1 MKIIRLPESWAARIA
16 AGEVI
21 ERPASVVKELVE
33 NSLDAGA
40 KDISVWVENA
50 GVSLIRVS
58 DDGEGIA
65 GDDLA
70 LAVERH
76 ATSKIKD
83 ESDLWQIAT
92 LGFRGE
98 ALPSIGS
105 VAKLEITSRTR
116 QSEGGCRIMVEGGS
130 AGESA
135 AAGCAPG
142 TTVEVRE
149 LFFNIPARRKF
160 LKAPATELSHIC
172 DVVNH
177 AALAHPEVHFRLYNQ
192 GKPVSDYPSGVE
204 ARDRLAQVFGRD
216 IAGGM
221 APFSWTR
228 GEIKVSGF
236 LSKAPSSFPTTR
248 YLTAYVNRRFV
259 RDRVLTH
266 AILHGYETLLM
277 KGRYPAV
284 VLYLDMPHRDVDV
297 NVHPAKHEVRFRR
310 QQEIHEAVADAV
322 KEGLRVE
329 AKAPT
334 PLFLRRGAE
343 PAPAVRES
351 MESYSAPVFASGPT
365 LTPREILEIENTP
378 PLAGGGFFSSLE
390 VLGQLLGCY
399 LVCASP
405 RGLAVIDQHAAHERI
420 AFERMRRE
428 VADGA
433 IERQNLLIPQVIE
446 LPAGEAALLEQRLD
460 LLDRVGF
467 AVERFGRAGEYV
479 IRSAPALFPAGD
491 YREAIRRMIAEI
503 ADIGASGE
511 LQDGLEERLATIA
524 CHSVIRA
531 HRKLERDEILA
542 LLSDLDK
549 IDFAT
554 QCPHGRPVVIELSE
568 GQLEAMFRRT

>member
-1 MKIIRLPESWAARIA
+1 MKIIRLPDSWAARIA

-33 NSLDAGA
+33 NALDAGA
-40 KDISVWVENA
+40 KEISVWVESA
-50 GVSLIRVS
+50 GVALIRVS

-65 GDDLA
+65 GDDLP
-70 LAVERH
+70 LAIERH

-83 ESDLWQIAT
+83 EADLWQIST

-105 VAKLEITSRTR
+105 VAKVEITSRTR
-116 QSEGGCRIMVEGGS
+116 QGDSGFRIAVDGGS
-130 AGESA
+130 AGGTI
-135 AAGCAPG
+135 AAGCSAG
-142 TTVEVRE
+142 TTVEVRD

-192 GKPVSDYPSGVE
+192 GKLMSDYPAGVE
-204 ARDRLAQVFGRD
+204 ARDRLAQVFGRE

-221 APFSWTR
+221 AAFSWTR

-310 QQEIHEAVADAV
+310 QQEIHEAVAAAV
-322 KEGLRVE
+322 KEGLRIE

-334 PLFLRRGAE
+334 PLFLRRGIE
-343 PAPAVRES
+343 GMSTVREP
-351 MESYSAPVFASGPT
+351 MESYSAPAFAVGT
-365 LTPREILEIENTP
+365 NLTPREIFEIESAP
-378 PLAGGGFFSSLE
+378 PLASSGFFSSLE

-446 LPAGEAALLEQRLD
+446 LPPGEAALLDQRLD
-460 LLDRVGF
+460 LVDRVGF
-467 AVERFGRAGEYV
+467 AVEQFGRAGEYV

-511 LQDGLEERLATIA
+511 LQEGLEDRLATIA

-531 HRKLERDEILA
+531 HRKLERDEIRA
-542 LLSDLDK
+542 LLADLDK

-554 QCPHGRPVVIELSE
+554 QCPHGRPVLIELSE

>member
-1 MKIIRLPESWAARIA
+1 
-16 AGEVI
+16 
-21 ERPASVVKELVE
+21 
-33 NSLDAGA
+33 
-40 KDISVWVENA
+40 
-50 GVSLIRVS
+50 
-58 DDGEGIA
+58 
-65 GDDLA
+65 
-70 LAVERH
+70 
-76 ATSKIKD
+76 
-83 ESDLWQIAT
+83 
-92 LGFRGE
+92 
-98 ALPSIGS
+98 
-105 VAKLEITSRTR
+105 
-116 QSEGGCRIMVEGGS
+116 
-130 AGESA
+130 
-135 AAGCAPG
+135 
-142 TTVEVRE
+142 
-149 LFFNIPARRKF
+149 
-160 LKAPATELSHIC
+160 
-172 DVVNH
+172 
-177 AALAHPEVHFRLYNQ
+177 
-192 GKPVSDYPSGVE
+192 
-204 ARDRLAQVFGRD
+204 
-216 IAGGM
+216 M

-228 GEIKVSGF
+228 GEIKVGGF

-310 QQEIHEAVADAV
+310 QQEIHEAVAGGV

-329 AKAPT
+329 AKAPA
-334 PLFLRRGAE
+334 PLFLRRGIE
-343 PAPAVRES
+343 PPAVRET
-351 MESYSAPVFASGPT
+351 MESYNAPAFAPGSK
-365 LTPREILEIENTP
+365 LTPREVLDIESRP
-378 PLAGGGFFSSLE
+378 ALAPSGFFSALE
-390 VLGQLLGCY
+390 VLGQMLGCY

-433 IERQNLLIPQVIE
+433 IERQNLLIPQVME
-446 LPAGEAALLEQRLD
+446 LPPGEAALLDRRLD

-467 AVERFGRAGEYV
+467 AVEQFGRAGEYV

-511 LQDGLEERLATIA
+511 LQEGLEDRLATIA

-531 HRKLERDEILA
+531 HRKLERDEIRA
-542 LLSDLDK
+542 LLADLDK

-554 QCPHGRPVVIELSE
+554 QCPHGRPVLIELSE

>member
-1 MKIIRLPESWAARIA
+1 MKIIRLPDSGAARIA

-40 KDISVWVENA
+40 KEISVWVENA

-58 DDGEGIA
+58 DDGEGIS

-83 ESDLWQIAT
+83 EADLWQIAT

-105 VAKLEITSRTR
+105 AARLEIAPRTPR
-116 QSEGGCRIMVEGGS
+116 ADGGYRIVVEGGAS
-130 AGESA
+130 GEAA

-160 LKAPATELSHIC
+160 LKAPATEMSHIC

-192 GKPVSDYPSGVE
+192 GKLLSDYPSGVE

-221 APFSWTR
+221 APFFWTR

-277 KGRYPAV
+277 KGRYPAA
-284 VLYLDMPHRDVDV
+284 VLYLDTPHRDVDV

-334 PLFLRRGAE
+334 PLFLRRGADT
-343 PAPAVRES
+343 AASALSLRRGVLLSRRRRQLRES
-351 MESYSAPVFASGPT
+351 PAAAGTV
-365 LTPREILEIENTP
+365 PR
-378 PLAGGGFFSSLE
+378 
-390 VLGQLLGCY
+390 
-399 LVCASP
+399 ASP
-405 RGLAVIDQHAAHERI
+405 DERS
-420 AFERMRRE
+420 RR
-428 VADGA
+428 
-433 IERQNLLIPQVIE
+433 
-446 LPAGEAALLEQRLD
+446 RLD
-460 LLDRVGF
+460 
-467 AVERFGRAGEYV
+467 AG
-479 IRSAPALFPAGD
+479 
-491 YREAIRRMIAEI
+491 
-503 ADIGASGE
+503 
-511 LQDGLEERLATIA
+511 
-524 CHSVIRA
+524 C
-531 HRKLERDEILA
+531 RDTVPRPG
-542 LLSDLDK
+542 SDPSL
-549 IDFAT
+549 
-554 QCPHGRPVVIELSE
+554 
-568 GQLEAMFRRT
+568 